1 MGKTAQVIRDMRAQA
16 DVIVIH
22 SAPAI
27 LAGTVPPLGP
37 NGKQQ
42 ELFGTPHV
50 YRREQG
56 DSATDTDDDPGS
68 GEGRP
73 LCRRPHGAGPVPACE
88 PSRDPHGC

>member
-1 MGKTAQVIRDMRAQA
+1 MRAQA

-27 LAGTVPPLGP
+27 LAGTVLPLGP
-37 NGKQQ
+37 NGKHQ

-50 YRREQG
+50 YRREPG